1 MIYESCFCNLCVD
14 WKKKDKIVARGLK
27 KMEEELD
34 LSNMLE
40 KVNQMHCLIGT
51 ILNDKNMKFMGK
63 FNKN

>member
-1 MIYESCFCNLCVD
+1 
-14 WKKKDKIVARGLK
+14 
-27 KMEEELD
+27 MEEELD